1 MNLKNRVPK
10 KKNIHEFQRG
20 EGHCHIGESLLYKYK
35 QNSYLLFLRINTQ
48 KQPDRKNK
56 SAIMKYRAG
65 KGISPALRKFPLLIS
80 DICICK
86 LYIVFI
92 TTSDSVN

>member
-10 KKNIHEFQRG
+10 KNIHEFRRR
-20 EGHCHIGESLLYKYK
+20 EGHCHIGEPLLYKCK

-92 TTSDSVN
+92 TMSDSVN

>member
-10 KKNIHEFQRG
+10 KKTFMSFKG
-20 EGHCHIGESLLYKYK
+20 EKDNCHISEPLLYKCK

-56 SAIMKYRAG
+56 SAIMKYKAG